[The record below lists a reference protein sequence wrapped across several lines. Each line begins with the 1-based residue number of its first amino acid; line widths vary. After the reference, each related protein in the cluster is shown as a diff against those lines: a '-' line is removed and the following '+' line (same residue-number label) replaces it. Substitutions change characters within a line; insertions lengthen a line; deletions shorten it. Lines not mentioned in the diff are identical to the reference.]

1 MAGRKPT
8 TSPGKR
14 LGRSNEEIEERQEN
28 TPIYLSQKFKPPK
41 TLTTAERKVW
51 KWLVKVFRETVN
63 CRVSD
68 ADIHLMELYC
78 RAKVATDEADA
89 ALKADDSAYVIVC
102 LSGDKDSEIRTT
114 AKPNPNI
121 KKRKDNADLCI
132 KLFNE
137 LGLSPVARARMGL
150 GAANAKK
157 KTDVFEGLMNRTDD

>member
-28 TPIYLSQKFKPPK
+28 TPIYLSQNFKPPK
-41 TLTTAERKVW
+41 TLTAAEKKVW

-89 ALKADDSAYVIVC
+89 ALKADDSPYIIVK
-102 LSGDKDSEIRTT
+102 LGKDDDGDDRTT

-157 KTDVFEGLMNRTDD
+157 NTDVFEGLMNRTDD